1 MTPKDE
7 SLRSEGVQYATWEE
21 RRTTTNSPRKDEA
34 AGPTQKRCSAVDVS
48 ADESKIQYCKE
59 QYRIGT
65 WNVRFL

>member
-48 ADESKIQYCKE
+48 ADESKIQCCKGQYC
-59 QYRIGT
+59 IGT
-65 WNVRFL
+65 WNVRYM